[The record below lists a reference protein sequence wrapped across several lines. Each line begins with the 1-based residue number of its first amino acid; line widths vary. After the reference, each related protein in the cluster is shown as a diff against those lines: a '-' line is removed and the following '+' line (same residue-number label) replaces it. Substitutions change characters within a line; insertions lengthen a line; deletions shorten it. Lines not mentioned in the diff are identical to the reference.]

1 MTACHV
7 QASGSIELFFYGELT
22 GDGRESVR
30 RHLSGCAECRRALE
44 DLAVIRAALEARPV
58 VDAPPGGNW
67 TRFMTRLE
75 TAVLA
80 DADAPAVARPIEAFP
95 RRRRL
100 VAALAAAAVFGLVT
114 LSALLSIRDRGAGP
128 DVASAGA
135 APVAVV
141 SEPQT
146 RAQPAVDGRAT
157 AADGARAAAVDP
169 ALASVSDRHFTRS
182 KLVVLGLATRD
193 PADATAADWNY
204 ERTLAT
210 SLLDDTRLYRRAAE
224 ERGMKTIA
232 DVMRDLELV
241 LLQTSMSEKPDAESL
256 AQLQRLIRRR
266 DLITKMDVVTTNGL
280 LP

>member
-7 QASGSIELFFYGELT
+7 QASGSIELFFYGELPA
-22 GDGRESVR
+22 DEREAVQ

-58 VDAPPGGNW
+58 VDAPPAGNW

-80 DADAPAVARPIEAFP
+80 DAEAPAAAGPIEAYP

-100 VAALAAAAVFGLVT
+100 VAALAAAAVLGLVT
-114 LSALLSIRDRGAGP
+114 MTALLSIRDRRSGP
-128 DVASAGA
+128 DVAFPGAGPGA
-135 APVAVV
+135 VA
-141 SEPQT
+141 SEPQPRARPAADGPAAAD
-146 RAQPAVDGRAT
+146 RAQPAGM
-157 AADGARAAAVDP
+157 DP
-169 ALASVSDRHFTRS
+169 ALASVSDRHFKRS

-193 PADATAADWNY
+193 PAGATAADWNY